1 MIILTIDEI
10 KERGQ
15 SVLAKYG
22 LNEVYLF
29 RRSADDNH

>member
-10 KERGQ
+10 EERGQ

-22 LNEVYLF
+22 LNEVYLGGL
-29 RRSADDNH
+29 